1 MWRAS
6 TAQVDDIVRDVKAA
20 YPGVRLG
27 IHCHN
32 DQGLAVAN
40 SLQAVRSGADVVQV
54 EAARRWVF
62 PYERN
67 NIARPHG
74 FGGV

>member
-1 MWRAS
+1 M
-6 TAQVDDIVRDVKAA
+6 IGDVKAV
-20 YPGVRLG
+20 YPGIRLG

-54 EAARRWVF
+54 TMQFRLAFFSVIQTFLLVVHLWCVC
-62 PYERN
+62 P
-67 NIARPHG
+67 G
-74 FGGV
+74 